1 MSGLDPI
8 ESIVEQHPVL
18 HHSFAL
24 EVELDLITDNKDL
37 IKKAMEKWRKIVPA
51 VLKFSESFTGKY
63 SGTLK
68 AIRDVH
74 KDDEEDDLCAF
85 TLLVK
90 HLGKKDTKSKEDP
103 IALAFEKCK
112 LNGGT
117 NGGI

>member
-1 MSGLDPI
+1 MCGQLF
-8 ESIVEQHPVL
+8 SISQ
-18 HHSFAL
+18 L

-74 KDDEEDDLCAF
+74 KGTQF
-85 TLLVK
+85 TILHAV
-90 HLGKKDTKSKEDP
+90 
-103 IALAFEKCK
+103 
-112 LNGGT
+112 
-117 NGGI
+117 